1 MLNLW
6 TVTTIV
12 AMAFALGVG
21 AHAQEQRG
29 KGMALTALDH
39 AEIQRLYA
47 EYAHTYDGCTDNG
60 QAFARLFAPDGVFI
74 LPDGRALEGRE
85 KLVEFAR
92 CPAGVTRRATQ
103 HWIGSVLIKPAPEGA
118 WATAYVMQVNAAEPK
133 LSSSGT
139 RYETVFVKGP
149 DGWAFKK
156 HAAVRA
162 PRGPA
167 PTTPQ

>member
-1 MLNLW
+1 MLNRCAL
-6 TVTTIV
+6 TILGTACLLV
-12 AMAFALGVG
+12 ASAQ
-21 AHAQEQRG
+21 AQEQRT
-29 KGMALTALDH
+29 KGAALTALDH
-39 AEIQRLYA
+39 ADIQRLYA
-47 EYAHTYDGCTDNG
+47 EYAHTFDSCADNG

-92 CPAGVTRRATQ
+92 CPAGVTRRPTQ

-118 WATAYVMQVNAAEPK
+118 SATAYVMQVNVAEPK
-133 LSSSGT
+133 LSSSGG
-139 RYETVFVKGP
+139 RYETIFVKGP

-156 HAAVRA
+156 HAAIRP

-167 PTTPQ
+167 PATPQ